1 MQEAVP
7 RVLVAATG
15 SGVGKTTIT
24 CGLLWALKE
33 RGLRLQ
39 ACKCGPDYLD
49 PMFHERVLDTPS
61 RNLDLFLGGTEVV
74 RELLVEGGRVADL
87 TLIEGVMGYYDG
99 IAQSDDAS
107 SYALADATNTP
118 VVLVVDAHGKALS
131 IAAEVAGF
139 LHFRTP
145 SRIAGVIVNRATP
158 SYYPFLKTMIEGE
171 TGIPMLG
178 YMPQLDDAVL
188 AHRHLGLVTAGE
200 IEDLRERI
208 ATVARTLERT
218 VDLDSLVEV
227 ARSAPDIAC
236 EQGVLPEPTADHPV
250 IAVAHDAA
258 FNFVYHDTLSLFER
272 LGARI
277 AFFSPL
283 TDGCLPDRTCGLYL
297 CGGYPELHAAELS
310 ANKRLRELVRTA
322 VEEGLPTI
330 AECGGFMYLQETL
343 EDAAGEVWPMVGAI
357 PGHAARRDRLVR
369 FGYATI
375 AARRDT
381 LLAAEGDVLNVHEF
395 HYWDSSNNGD
405 AFHARKPQ
413 SNRSWDCVV
422 ATPTLHAGFPHLFLR
437 GNPSAGVRFVDACVS
452 YGKKTGVLV
461 S

>member
-1 MQEAVP
+1 MRATVP

-49 PMFHERVLDTPS
+49 PMFHERVLNMPS
-61 RNLDLFLGGTEVV
+61 RNLDMFLGGKTVV
-74 RELLVEGGRVADL
+74 RELLAEGGCATDL
-87 TLIEGVMGYYDG
+87 TLVEGAMGYYDG
-99 IAQSDDAS
+99 IARSDDAS
-107 SYALADATNTP
+107 SYALADATDTP

-131 IAAEVAGF
+131 VAAEVSGF
-139 LHFRTP
+139 LRFRVP
-145 SRIAGVIVNRATP
+145 SHIAGVIVNRVTP
-158 SYYPFLKTMIEGE
+158 SYYPFLKAMIEEE
-171 TGIPMLG
+171 TGVPVLG
-178 YMPQLDDAVL
+178 FVPQLDDAVL
-188 AHRHLGLVTAGE
+188 AHRHLGLVSAGE

-208 ATVARTLERT
+208 ATVARTLEQT
-218 VDLDSLVEV
+218 VDLDALIEM
-227 ARSAPDIAC
+227 ARGASDIAC
-236 EQGVLPEPTADHPV
+236 EQSVLPEPTAEHPV

-277 AFFSPL
+277 AYFSPL
-283 TDGCLPDRTCGLYL
+283 SDECLPNRACGLYL

-310 ANKRLRELVRTA
+310 ANERLRELIRSA

-343 EDAAGEVWPMVGAI
+343 EDGTGEVWPMAGALS
-357 PGHAARRDRLVR
+357 GHAVRRDRLVR

-375 AARRDT
+375 KSRYDT
-381 LLAAEGDVLNVHEF
+381 LLTVEGDMLNVHEF

-405 AFHARKPQ
+405 AFLARKPQ
-413 SNRSWDCVV
+413 SSRAWDCIV
-422 ATPTLHAGFPHLFLR
+422 ATPTLHAGFPHLYLR
-437 GNPSAGVRFVDACVS
+437 GYPRAAKRFVDASVA
-452 YGKKTGVLV
+452 YGRRTGVLA